1 MQLALRDV
9 LKIFQVPEK
18 TVTAWIEKKKMP
30 CVRVNER
37 YRFNTIELLEW
48 ALESRIPLTLQ
59 ILDLAQEGSAD
70 SNILSAALTNGKIY
84 YDVPGETRETVLKS
98 VVDLLPLPTG
108 TDRAALLQLFL
119 ARELMESTAVGNGI
133 ALPHIRNPV
142 VLNIEKP
149 CVTLCFLRRAVDFR
163 ALDQKPVSIV
173 FALLSPSVKMH
184 LAILARLAFCLHNE
198 RLQKF
203 LDNRARAEEIL
214 AEFMILESRL
224 AAAPENKK

>member
-9 LKIFQVPEK
+9 LKIFQVPENK
-18 TVTAWIEKKKMP
+18 VYKWIDKKKMP

-37 YRFNTIELLEW
+37 YRFNYIELLEW
-48 ALESRIPLTLQ
+48 ALESGIPLTAQ
-59 ILDLAQEGSAD
+59 ILTLPQHKEID

-84 YDVPGETRETVLKS
+84 YDLPGETREDVLKS
-98 VVDLLPLPTG
+98 VVDLLPLPAG
-108 TDRAALLQLFL
+108 TDRASLLQLFL
-119 ARELMESTAVGNGI
+119 ARELMESTSVGNGI

-149 CVTLCFLRRAVDFR
+149 CVTLCFLKRAVDFK

-184 LAILARLAFCLHNE
+184 LSILARLAFCLHNE

-203 LDNRARAEEIL
+203 LYNRAPAEEIL

-224 AAAPENKK
+224 ATTP